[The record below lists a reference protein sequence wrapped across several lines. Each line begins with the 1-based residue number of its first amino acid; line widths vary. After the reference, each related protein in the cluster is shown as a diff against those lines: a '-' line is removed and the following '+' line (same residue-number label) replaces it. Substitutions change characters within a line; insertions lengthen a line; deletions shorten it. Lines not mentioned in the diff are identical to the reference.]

1 MFYVINPDIR
11 LTYCETNVTNS
22 EILRRRSSTLMES
35 HVLSRISEFCGQKLP
50 DPNPQLS
57 PEEVRNL
64 YAHQYPDIATA
75 SITGPEA
82 VGDKLRY
89 QFTRAIGSKG

>member
-1 MFYVINPDIR
+1 
-11 LTYCETNVTNS
+11 
-22 EILRRRSSTLMES
+22 MES
-35 HVLSRISEFCGQKLP
+35 HVLSRIFEFNGVRLP
-50 DPNPQLS
+50 DPDQKLS

-89 QFTRAIGSKG
+89 QFTRAIGAKG

>member
-1 MFYVINPDIR
+1 
-11 LTYCETNVTNS
+11 
-22 EILRRRSSTLMES
+22 MES
-35 HVLSRISEFCGQKLP
+35 HVLSRTFEFNGVRLP
-50 DPNPQLS
+50 DPNPKLS
-57 PEEVRNL
+57 VEDVRAL

>member
-1 MFYVINPDIR
+1 
-11 LTYCETNVTNS
+11 
-22 EILRRRSSTLMES
+22 MES
-35 HVLSRISEFCGQKLP
+35 HVRSRYFEFNGVRLP
-50 DPNPQLS
+50 DINPQLS
-57 PEEVRNL
+57 PEEIRNL
-64 YAHQYPDIATA
+64 YTQQFPEIATA

>member
-1 MFYVINPDIR
+1 
-11 LTYCETNVTNS
+11 
-22 EILRRRSSTLMES
+22 MEGKI
-35 HVLSRISEFCGQKLP
+35 LSRSFEFNGMRLHDP
-50 DPNPQLS
+50 DPKVS
-57 PEEVRNL
+57 VEDVRAL

-75 SITGPEA
+75 AITGPEA

>member
-1 MFYVINPDIR
+1 
-11 LTYCETNVTNS
+11 
-22 EILRRRSSTLMES
+22 MES
-35 HVLSRISEFCGQKLP
+35 HPLTRIFEFNGVRLP
-50 DPNPQLS
+50 DPDPKLP

>member
-1 MFYVINPDIR
+1 
-11 LTYCETNVTNS
+11 
-22 EILRRRSSTLMES
+22 MES
-35 HVLSRISEFCGQKLP
+35 HPLSRVFEFNGVRLP
-50 DPNPQLS
+50 DPDPKLS

-75 SITGPEA
+75 AITGPAA

>member
-1 MFYVINPDIR
+1 
-11 LTYCETNVTNS
+11 
-22 EILRRRSSTLMES
+22 MES
-35 HVLSRISEFCGQKLP
+35 HPLARVFEFNGVRLP
-50 DPNPQLS
+50 DPDPKLS

-75 SITGPEA
+75 AITGPET

-89 QFTRAIGSKG
+89 QFTRAIGAKG

>member
-1 MFYVINPDIR
+1 
-11 LTYCETNVTNS
+11 
-22 EILRRRSSTLMES
+22 MES
-35 HVLSRISEFCGQKLP
+35 HVLSRYFEFNGMRLP
-50 DPNPQLS
+50 DIDPQLS
-57 PEEVRNL
+57 PEEIRAL
-64 YAHQYPDIATA
+64 YSHQYPDIATA